1 MAESPRIVAAPLR
14 DRVAIVTGGGRGIGR
29 AIAHALAAAGARV
42 TVSARTVAEIE
53 EVAREIRAGG
63 ADALAVPADVTRPA
77 DAEAIVARTL
87 DRFGRLDVLV
97 NNAGVPGPAG
107 LLPEISEP
115 AWEETLRVNLTGP
128 FLCLR
133 AALPT
138 MIARRA
144 GNVINVSSGA
154 GLKRPRDT
162 VRSLPYAVSK
172 FGLEGLTDAL
182 AVQMRPYG
190 INVNSLLPGP
200 TRTRFHADRPGAGA
214 RTDLAGPED
223 TAPAAVYL
231 AALRPG
237 ELTGQ
242 ALDARTWLATRRIA
256 T

>member
-1 MAESPRIVAAPLR
+1 MADTPPIAGPDTLR

-29 AIAHALAAAGARV
+29 AIAHALAGAGARV
-42 TVSARTVAEIE
+42 TIAARTVTEIE
-53 EVAREIRAGG
+53 QVALEIRTMGG
-63 ADALAVPADVTRPA
+63 DVLAVPADVTRPA
-77 DAEAIVARTL
+77 DPEAIVARTL

-97 NNAGVPGPAG
+97 NNAGVPGSTG
-107 LLPEISEP
+107 LLPEISER

-128 FLCLR
+128 FLCLK
-133 AALPT
+133 AALPP
-138 MIARRA
+138 MMAQRA
-144 GNVINVSSGA
+144 GNIINVSSGA

-182 AVQMRPYG
+182 AAQMRPYG

-200 TRTRFHADRPGAGA
+200 TRTRFHTDRPRDGA
-214 RTDLAGPED
+214 RTDLAAPED
-223 TAPAAVYL
+223 AAPVAAYL

-242 ALDARTWLATRRIA
+242 TVDARAWLAARRSP
-256 T
+256 

>member
-1 MAESPRIVAAPLR
+1 MAESPRVAPEPLR

-42 TVSARTVAEIE
+42 TIAARTVAEIK
-53 EVAREIRAGG
+53 EVAREIRTANGEVL
-63 ADALAVPADVTRPA
+63 ALPADVTRPA
-77 DAEAIVARTL
+77 DAAAIVAQTL
-87 DRFGRLDVLV
+87 DRFGRLNVLI
-97 NNAGVPGPAG
+97 NNAGVPGPAD
-107 LLPEISEP
+107 LLPDISEQ
-115 AWEETLRVNLTGP
+115 AWDETLRVNLTGP

-138 MIARRA
+138 MMAQRA
-144 GNVINVSSGA
+144 GNIINVSSGA
-154 GLKRPRDT
+154 GLKRPRDG

-200 TRTRFHADRPGAGA
+200 TRTRFHEDRPGAGVRA
-214 RTDLAGPED
+214 DLAAPED
-223 TAPAAVYL
+223 AAPAAVYL

-242 ALDARTWLATRRIA
+242 ALDARAWLAARRSP
-256 T
+256 